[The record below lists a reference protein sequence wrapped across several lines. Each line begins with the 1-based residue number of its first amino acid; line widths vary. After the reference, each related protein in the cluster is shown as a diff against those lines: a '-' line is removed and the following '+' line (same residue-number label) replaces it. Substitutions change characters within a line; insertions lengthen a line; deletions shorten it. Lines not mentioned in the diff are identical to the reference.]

1 MESRMEM
8 LCRREGRIESK
19 IECSI
24 ESRMECSTDGRMGQG
39 GGTLDLL
46 WSTIGVTR
54 YMQTQQDLK

>member
-24 ESRMECSTDGRMGQG
+24 ESRMECSTDGRMGQMVG
-39 GGTLDLL
+39 
-46 WSTIGVTR
+46 
-54 YMQTQQDLK
+54 Q